1 MIQLHPRSIF
11 ILEEFLKTKSVINGN
26 YLSKFANVSSRTIR
40 ADIKMLNLLIRE
52 HGAVIQSYRGNGYL
66 LEVLDDH
73 SFYSFIQ
80 THHQKNIGNHSDVP
94 IDQNGR
100 VLYILRRLLGS
111 PDYIKLE
118 DLADELYVSK
128 STVNNLIKDVKKLLA
143 KYKLILE
150 KRPNYGVSVKG
161 DEFDI
166 RSCMSEYYFNRDI
179 HTPLMQNVKY
189 MRKLFKSFEIETVK
203 EIMLRSLK
211 EKDMGLSDQEFENL
225 LVHIII
231 SIERIR
237 SGSVITEINID
248 TKSIKHSKEYPIS
261 CKMLSELEKV
271 FSIHFP
277 YEESIYITIHLMG
290 TKVASYPSFEV
301 ASKEET
307 VHHMIQEILQAVFE
321 EMNIDLQHDEELK
334 LNMAEHLYVALNR
347 IKYGLNVRN
356 PIIQDIKTQYPL
368 AFEAGLIASKVISD
382 KINKEIEEGETGYL
396 AIHLGASIER
406 QKKNRKQKRCLIV
419 CATGKGSAQLLK
431 YKLIEHFGGTL
442 DIVDIVSYYNL
453 KDSIL
458 EGQIDFII
466 STVTIDQDI
475 TVPVIKVNTI
485 LGKDD
490 VSKIKNKIF
499 QQHSGDISVHVKS
512 ELVFLQQQ
520 MDSREEV
527 IRFLSDKIV
536 DLQLGD
542 APFCASVME
551 REACSSTAFGNL
563 VAIPHPIKN
572 MSHETFIAF
581 CTLAKPVDWGG
592 TPVQLICLFSVQKDN
607 KSDLQY
613 LYDFLYNI
621 LDNKST
627 VDKII
632 GCTSHK
638 EFNKLMHVR

>member
-1 MIQLHPRSIF
+1 MINMHPRSIF
-11 ILEEFLKTKSVINGN
+11 ILQEFLKTKSVINGN

-40 ADIKMLNLLIRE
+40 ADIKMLNVFIRE
-52 HGAVIQSYRGNGYL
+52 HGAVIQSYRGNGYQ
-66 LEVLDDH
+66 LEILDDH

-80 THHQKNIGNHSDVP
+80 TYHQKNIGNHSDVP
-94 IDQNGR
+94 IDHKGR
-100 VLYILRRLLGS
+100 VLYILRKLLGS

-118 DLADELYVSK
+118 DLAEEIYVSK
-128 STVNNLIKDVKKLLA
+128 STVNNLIKDVKKLLG

-150 KRPNYGVSVKG
+150 KRPNYGVCVKG
-161 DEFDI
+161 DEFNI

-179 HTPLMQNVKY
+179 HTPLMQNVQF
-189 MRKLFKSFEIETVK
+189 MLNLFKSFEIEMVK
-203 EIMLRSLK
+203 DIMLRSLK
-211 EKDMGLSDQEFENL
+211 EKGMELSDQEFENL
-225 LVHIII
+225 LVHILI

-237 SGSVITEINID
+237 SGSVIKEINID
-248 TKSIKHSKEYPIS
+248 TKYIEHSKEYQIS
-261 CKMLSELEKV
+261 CKILSELEKA

-277 YEESIYITIHLMG
+277 YVESIYITIHLMG
-290 TKVASYPSFEV
+290 TKVASYLAFEP
-301 ASKEET
+301 SKEET
-307 VHHMIQEILQAVFE
+307 VDHMIQEILQSIFE

-368 AFEAGLIASKVISD
+368 AFEAGLIAAKVISS
-382 KINKEIEEGETGYL
+382 KIKKEIEEGETGYL

-406 QKKNRKQKRCLIV
+406 QKKNREQKRCLIV

-431 YKLIEHFGGTL
+431 YKLIEHFGGSL
-442 DIVDIVSYYNL
+442 DIVDVASYYNL
-453 KDSIL
+453 KDFVL
-458 EGQIDFII
+458 EDQIDFII
-466 STVTIDQDI
+466 STVTIDNDI
-475 TVPVIKVNTI
+475 SVPVIKVNTI

-490 VSKIKNKIF
+490 VSNIRKKLF
-499 QQHSGDISVHVKS
+499 QQHSGDISNHVKS

-520 MDSREEV
+520 MNSREEV
-527 IRFLSDKIV
+527 IRFLSRKIV

-542 APFCASVME
+542 DAFCASVLE
-551 REACSSTAFGNL
+551 REVCSSTAFGNL

-572 MSHETFIAF
+572 MSQETFIAF
-581 CTLAKPVDWGG
+581 CTLAKPIDWGG
-592 TPVQLICLFSVQKDN
+592 TPVQLVCLFSVKQNN

-632 GCTSHK
+632 GCTSQK
-638 EFNKLMHVR
+638 EFNKLIDAK